1 MKVRKKMSIL
11 RESKG
16 ISQAEMAEQLDV
28 DVNTYARIERGETN
42 VLHPKLSKIAELLN
56 VDILDLLAD
65 DRNVYLVSES
75 NYNSISSNSCV
86 IGSSAEI
93 GFEIQKLQMAITHKD
108 ETISHKDEIIEFQKR
123 EIARLEEIIALMK
136 ATK

>member
-1 MKVRKKMSIL
+1 MKVRGKMSIL

-28 DVNTYARIERGETN
+28 DVNTYARIERGETH
-42 VLHPKLSKIAELLN
+42 VLHPKLSKIADLLS

-65 DRNVYLVSES
+65 DKNVYLVSES
-75 NYNSISSNSCV
+75 NNNNTSCV

-93 GFEIQKLQMAITHKD
+93 AFEIQKLKSEVKLQQK
-108 ETISHKDEIIEFQKR
+108 IIELQKR
-123 EIARLEEIIALMK
+123 DIAHLEEIVALMK
-136 ATK
+136 KSGDFN

>member
-1 MKVRKKMSIL
+1 MKVRGKMSIL

-65 DRNVYLVSES
+65 DKNVYLVSES
-75 NYNSISSNSCV
+75 TNVNNNSCNV

-93 GFEIQKLQMAITHKD
+93 GFEIQKLQMQL
-108 ETISHKDEIIEFQKR
+108 SHKNEMLEVQKR
-123 EIARLEEIIALMK
+123 EITRLEEIIALMK
-136 ATK
+136 KAEDSNCSN